1 MDVRIRVL
9 NIATGI
15 GEPAI
20 STAKICGKNGHV
32 TATDT
37 STEMLAI
44 AEERARSPALNDIFT

>member
-20 STAKICGKNGHV
+20 STAKIVVKNGHV

>member
-32 TATDT
+32 TATDI
-37 STEMLAI
+37 SRDVGDYGGQSQISEI
-44 AEERARSPALNDIFT
+44 G

>member
-9 NIATGI
+9 DIATGI

-20 STAKICGKNGHV
+20 STAKIVGKNGHV
-32 TATDT
+32 TATDR

-44 AEERARSPALNDIFT
+44 AEESQISGID